1 MDQGERFW
9 TRRLR
14 WRLRGATLW
23 PAFVVVTLVDGVL
36 LHLLP
41 PLRFGFSPA
50 GVPVVAGIII
60 ATFANLVL
68 VGAATP
74 FLARR
79 LVERRRAQG
88 PSHVSAEAMLEL
100 MKDRTGT
107 VLLGLGTFG
116 VLASGLASIPLIN
129 GETDARNRAARAL
142 ISYVEGHAPGEIKR
156 ANDQGLAQTVRQG
169 DGLFRSCI
177 PFDDRHRYYCL
188 VIDAN
193 RKPAHVTKDS
203 SAEPN
208 APSQLR

>member
-1 MDQGERFW
+1 VDRGERFW
-9 TRRLR
+9 TSRLL

-23 PAFVVVTLVDGVL
+23 PTFVVMTLVDGVL

-60 ATFANLVL
+60 ATFGNLVL
-68 VGAATP
+68 VGAITP

-79 LVERRRAQG
+79 LVERRRAQE
-88 PSHVSAEAMLEL
+88 PSRVSAETMLEL

-107 VLLGLGTFG
+107 VLLALGTFG

-142 ISYVEGHAPGEIKR
+142 VSYVQGHAPAQIR
-156 ANDQGLAQTVRQG
+156 RSNDQGLAQTVRQG
-169 DGLFRSCI
+169 DGLFRSCV
-177 PFDDRHRYYCL
+177 PFDDRRRYYCL
-188 VIDAN
+188 VIDTN
-193 RKPAHVTKDS
+193 RKPVRVIKDS

-208 APSQLR
+208 APSQER

>member
-1 MDQGERFW
+1 MEPGERFW
-9 TRRLR
+9 ARRLR

-23 PAFVVVTLVDGVL
+23 PTFLVVTLVEGVL
-36 LHLLP
+36 LHLIP

-68 VGAATP
+68 VGAITP

-79 LVERRRAQG
+79 LVERRRAEG
-88 PSHVSAEAMLEL
+88 PSQVTHEAMLEL

-107 VLLGLGTFG
+107 VLLALGTLG
-116 VLASGLASIPLIN
+116 VVASGLASIPLIN
-129 GETDARNRAARAL
+129 GETDARNQAARAL
-142 ISYVEGHAPGEIKR
+142 VSYVEGHAPTQIKHS
-156 ANDQGLAQTVRQG
+156 NDQGLAQTVRQG

-177 PFDDRHRYYCL
+177 PFDDRRRYYCL
-188 VIDAN
+188 VIDTN
-193 RKPAHVTKDS
+193 RKPVHVTKDP

-208 APSQLR
+208 APSQAR